1 MHTLFCDPV
10 NCSIASKYP
19 PPPFLSLFIFF
30 LVHVVISI
38 KQMFHVNNL
47 FQPFYDHIKETRIDI
62 PPLAGETKMT
72 TKKAKSK
79 PTECWHLR
87 DILLKMSSAF
97 ACCKLK
103 PPRRINFKHLH
114 PQRSVHHVRASRVTK
129 YLKKKVITSTFLA
142 TRGRGEGGGEQ

>member
-1 MHTLFCDPV
+1 
-10 NCSIASKYP
+10 
-19 PPPFLSLFIFF
+19 
-30 LVHVVISI
+30 
-38 KQMFHVNNL
+38 MFHVNNP

-72 TKKAKSK
+72 TKKAYSK

-103 PPRRINFKHLH
+103 PPRRIDFKHLH
-114 PQRSVHHVRASRVTK
+114 PQRSVHRVRASRVTK
-129 YLKKKVITSTFLA
+129 YLKKSDNQHGFSNL
-142 TRGRGEGGGEQ
+142 GEGGGGGGKQ

>member
-1 MHTLFCDPV
+1 
-10 NCSIASKYP
+10 
-19 PPPFLSLFIFF
+19 
-30 LVHVVISI
+30 
-38 KQMFHVNNL
+38 MFHVNNP
-47 FQPFYDHIKETRIDI
+47 FQLFYDYIKETRIDI

-97 ACCKLK
+97 PCCKLK
-103 PPRRINFKHLH
+103 PPRRIHFKHLH

-142 TRGRGEGGGEQ
+142 TRGRGEGGGSNKDLKALPI